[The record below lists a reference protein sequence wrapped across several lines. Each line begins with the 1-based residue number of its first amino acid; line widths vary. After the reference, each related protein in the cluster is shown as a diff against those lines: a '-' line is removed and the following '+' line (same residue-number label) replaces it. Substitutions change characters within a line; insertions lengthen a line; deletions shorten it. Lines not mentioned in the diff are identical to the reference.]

1 MARILY
7 AASGD
12 GFGHA
17 VRLHS
22 VGAGLLERGHDVRF
36 VSCGK
41 TWDYL
46 HAIYPDRTYGSFGL
60 FTIYNQGKVEAYKT
74 VLHNARRAW
83 RSLRPSLRSLWALF
97 DAFKPEL
104 VITDF
109 EPFSAQLARL
119 RGVPYISV
127 DNQHLLTHCAV
138 QHPTGCT
145 RDLINAYLTIRL
157 YYGGAKRYLISTF
170 FPAPIRYQPAKLIP
184 PILRSSV
191 YETFTRD
198 DGFILVYKGAGG
210 ENDAMRRALEQF
222 DRFPIRA
229 YGFGLEGERGHITFR
244 PTSPDA
250 FLSDLASCRAVIST
264 AGHSL
269 VCEAIYFEKPMLLLP
284 VQGQYEQIVN
294 AHHVRRMGVGAS
306 CDRLDAPV
314 IERFTDGLAGFRTAL
329 AACPK
334 ASLNAVLKAIEKE
347 IP

>member
-22 VGAGLLERGHDVRF
+22 VGGGLLEHGHDVRF

-46 HAIYPDRTYGSFGL
+46 HAIFPDRTHESFGL
-60 FTIYNQGKVEAYKT
+60 FTIYNQGKVEAFKT

-83 RSLRPSLRSLWALF
+83 HSLRPAWRSLGALF
-97 DAFKPEL
+97 DAFKPQL

-138 QHPTGCT
+138 QHPSGCA
-145 RDLINAYLTIRL
+145 RELINAYLTIRL

-170 FPAPIRYQPAKLIP
+170 CQVPIRHQPAKLIP
-184 PILRSSV
+184 PILRSKV
-191 YETFTRD
+191 YTTEPRD
-198 DGFILVYKGAGG
+198 EGFILAYKGAGG
-210 ENDAMRRALEQF
+210 ENDAMRRALEQY

-229 YGFGLEGERGHITFR
+229 YGFGLEGARGHIMFKA
-244 PTSPDA
+244 TSPEG
-250 FLSDLASCRAVIST
+250 FLSDLASCRAVIAT

-284 VQGQYEQIVN
+284 VHGQYEQIVN
-294 AHHVRRMGVGAS
+294 AHHVRHMGIGDS
-306 CDRLDAPV
+306 CNRLDAPV
-314 IERFTDGLAGFRTAL
+314 IEQFTDGLAGFRAAL

-334 ASLNAVLKAIEKE
+334 ASLDAVLSAIEKE